1 LYPTGHCSRQYSDVG
16 GEAVRLEKFTAPIRD
31 HVHKTAYGPLIDKAI
46 YVMLLMRE
54 NPLRGQVG
62 EVWPWKFQLFRP
74 QTALA

>member
-1 LYPTGHCSRQYSDVG
+1 M
-16 GEAVRLEKFTAPIRD
+16 RLEKFTAPVRD

-62 EVWPWKFQLFRP
+62 GVWPWKFQLF
-74 QTALA
+74 